1 MEVEINGSMRHFDA
15 PENSKAI
22 FILRNDLGLLG
33 VKMGCGEGQCGACVV
48 LVDGVPTTTC
58 DLPVWALKDK
68 VVTTVEGI
76 GSLES
81 PHPVQTEFLE
91 EQAGQCGYCLGGIL
105 MTAVALY
112 ERDPSPTEVEVRG
125 ALDRHLCRCGT
136 HSRIVNAVMRSF
148 AISERH
154 D

>member
-1 MEVEINGSMRHFDA
+1 VEVEINGSMRHFEA

-22 FILRNDLGLLG
+22 FILRNEPGLLG

-76 GSLES
+76 GFLES
-81 PHPVQTEFLE
+81 PHPVQTAFLE
-91 EQAGQCGYCLGGIL
+91 EQAGQCGYCLSGIL

-112 ERDPSPTEVEVRG
+112 ERDPSPTEIEVRA
-125 ALDRHLCRCGT
+125 ALDMHLCRCGT

-148 AISERH
+148 AISGCH